1 MGYSTVREEEGG
13 EGGEVTEGQKTVER
27 GLSREGE
34 GEGGKAGG
42 GEPERREGREG
53 GGGKGE
59 RREGRGV
66 GGVWAGEESG
76 SEGGG

>member
-1 MGYSTVREEEGG
+1 MGYSTEREEEGG

-34 GEGGKAGG
+34 GEGGKVGG

-53 GGGKGE
+53 GGG
-59 RREGRGV
+59 
-66 GGVWAGEESG
+66 
-76 SEGGG
+76 